1 MAEQDVDR
9 DLEVLLD
16 YLRRSRGFDF
26 TGYKRTSL
34 SRRIEKRMQAV
45 GADGYLSYL
54 DHLEV
59 DPEEFTHLFNT
70 ILINVTSFF
79 RDPPT
84 WDFLSAEVLPRLA
97 ESKPDGEPIRMWS
110 AGCASGEEA
119 YSLAMATAEALGPDA
134 ARERVKIYA
143 TDVDEEAL
151 NQARQA
157 RYSPRQVE
165 GVSPELLERY
175 FERNGQG
182 YVFSKD
188 LRRSVIFGRHDLIQD
203 APISRIDL
211 LVCRNTLMYL
221 NSETQSHVLAR
232 FSFALREGGYLLLGK
247 AEMLLAHSNLFTS
260 VDLKRRVFQK
270 VPGATL
276 RDRLMVLTDAGRPV
290 GNSGP
295 REDRIRNAAL
305 EASPE
310 AQIVV
315 DAGGYLAIAN
325 NRARELFSLKF
336 EDLNRP
342 FQDLEI
348 SYRPLELRSKIQQVY
363 VERRPSQLYEVE
375 WPTDTGEIAHLEVQI
390 APLVDENQVLLG
402 ASIGFA
408 DVTRS
413 RRYKEELEHA
423 NQGLED
429 AYAELQSTNEELETT
444 NEELQSTVEE
454 LETTNEELQ
463 STNEELETMNEE
475 MQSTNEELQTIN
487 DELGLRTSELNQLNA
502 FLESIWAGLG
512 GAVVVLDPDL
522 RVLVWNHGS
531 EDLWGVRQEEVQGQ
545 HFLNLDIGLPVDQVR
560 PALRQAMSA
569 EDGSPSTMVD
579 ATNRRGRPVRCRV
592 TCSPL
597 VSNDKAVRG
606 VIVVVE
612 PQSEGQPATE

>member
-1 MAEQDVDR
+1 MAEPPANR

-34 SRRIEKRMQAV
+34 SRRIERRIQDV
-45 GADGYLSYL
+45 GADGYLGYL

-59 DPEEFTHLFNT
+59 DPDEFTQLFNT
-70 ILINVTSFF
+70 ILLNVTSFF
-79 RDPPT
+79 RDPPA
-84 WDFLSAEVLPRLA
+84 WDYLRAEILPRLVA
-97 ESKPDGEPIRMWS
+97 EKDDDEPFRIWS

-119 YSLAMATAEALGPDA
+119 YTLAMVAAEALGPEA
-134 ARERVKIYA
+134 VRERVKIYA
-143 TDVDEEAL
+143 TDVDEDAL
-151 NQARQA
+151 SQARQA
-157 RYSPRQVE
+157 RYTAKQVE
-165 GVSPELLERY
+165 GVPPELLERH
-175 FERNGQG
+175 FERNGDG
-182 YVFSKD
+182 YVFSKE

-232 FSFALREGGYLLLGK
+232 FSFALREGGCLMLGK
-247 AEMLLAHSNLFTS
+247 AEMLLTHSDLFTS
-260 VDLKRRVFQK
+260 LDLKRRVFRK

-276 RDRLMVLTDAGRPV
+276 HERLMVLTDAGDRPA
-290 GNSGP
+290 GHQRG
-295 REDRIRNAAL
+295 RDERIRTAAM

-315 DAGGYLAIAN
+315 DAGGYLTLAN
-325 NRARELFSLKF
+325 ERARVMFKLTGD
-336 EDLNRP
+336 DLARP
-342 FQDLEI
+342 FQDLEL

-363 VERRPSQLYEVE
+363 VERRPSQVDEVE
-375 WPTDTGEIAHLEVQI
+375 WPTPSGEVAHLEVQVV
-390 APLVDENQVLLG
+390 PLIDDHQKLLG
-402 ASIGFA
+402 ASINFS

-463 STNEELETMNEE
+463 STNEELETMNME
-475 MQSTNEELQTIN
+475 MQATNEELQTIN
-487 DELGLRTSELNQLNA
+487 DELGQRTTELNQLNS
-502 FLESIWAGLG
+502 FLESIWAGLD
-512 GAVVVLDPDL
+512 GAVAVLDPDL
-522 RVLVWNHGS
+522 QVLVWNHGS

-545 HFLNLDIGLPVDQVR
+545 HFLNLDIGLPIDQVR
-560 PALRQAMSA
+560 PALRAAMSDEHRSQSITIEA
-569 EDGSPSTMVD
+569 I
-579 ATNRRGRPVRCRV
+579 NRRGRTVTCRV

-597 VSNDKAVRG
+597 LDSDKSLRG
-606 VIVVVE
+606 VIMVVVE
-612 PQSEGQPATE
+612 QSDEQPPG

>member
-1 MAEQDVDR
+1 M
-9 DLEVLLD
+9 
-16 YLRRSRGFDF
+16 
-26 TGYKRTSL
+26 
-34 SRRIEKRMQAV
+34 M
-45 GADGYLSYL
+45 
-54 DHLEV
+54 
-59 DPEEFTHLFNT
+59 
-70 ILINVTSFF
+70 
-79 RDPPT
+79 
-84 WDFLSAEVLPRLA
+84 
-97 ESKPDGEPIRMWS
+97 
-110 AGCASGEEA
+110 
-119 YSLAMATAEALGPDA
+119 TAEALGPDVT
-134 ARERVKIYA
+134 RERVKIYA

-157 RYSPRQVE
+157 RYTARQVE
-165 GVSPELLERY
+165 GVPPELLSRY
-175 FERNGQG
+175 FEGNGQG

-247 AEMLLAHSNLFTS
+247 AEMLLAHANLFTS
-260 VDLKRRVFQK
+260 VDLKRRVFRK

-276 RDRLMVLTDAGRPV
+276 RDRLLALADTSERQLAGIA
-290 GNSGP
+290 P
-295 REDRIRNAAL
+295 REERIHSAAL
-305 EASPE
+305 DASAE
-310 AQIVV
+310 AQVVV
-315 DAGGYLAIAN
+315 DAGGSLAVAN
-325 NRARELFSLKF
+325 RRARTLFNLG
-336 EDLNRP
+336 DDDVGRP

-348 SYRPLELRSKIQQVY
+348 SYLPLELRSKIQQVY
-363 VERRPSQLYEVE
+363 VERRPSPMYEAE
-375 WPTDTGEIAHLEVQI
+375 LPTKAGDIVHLEVQVI
-390 APLVDENQVLLG
+390 PLIDEQQLLLG
-402 ASIGFA
+402 AAVSFA

-487 DELGLRTSELNQLNA
+487 DELGIRTTELNQLNA

-512 GAVVVLDPDL
+512 GAVAVLDPDL

-531 EDLWGVRQEEVQGQ
+531 ENLWGVRQEEVQGQ
-545 HFLNLDIGLPVDQVR
+545 HFLNLDIGLPVDQIR
-560 PALRQAMSA
+560 PALRRAMNGP
-569 EDGSPSTMVD
+569 DNGSEQTVVQ
-579 ATNRRGRPVRCRV
+579 ATNRRGRAIRCRV

-597 VSNDKAVRG
+597 VGDDKSVHG
-606 VIVVVE
+606 VIVIVVE
-612 PQSEGQPATE
+612 EPEEEPAAR